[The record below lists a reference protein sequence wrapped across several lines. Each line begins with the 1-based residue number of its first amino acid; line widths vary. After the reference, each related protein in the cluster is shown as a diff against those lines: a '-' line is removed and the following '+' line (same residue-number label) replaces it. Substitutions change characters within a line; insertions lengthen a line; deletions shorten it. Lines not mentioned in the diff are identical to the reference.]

1 MNALYKTKYLLKDKY
16 ICWIKY
22 PDEHE
27 ICTKNKIFKTLK
39 NKTANQNL
47 KGQPTREN
55 QSDKK
60 HAEDL
65 ACKAQV

>member
-27 ICTKNKIFKTLK
+27 ICTKYKIFKTLK
-39 NKTANQNL
+39 NKTDSQN
-47 KGQPTREN
+47 
-55 QSDKK
+55 
-60 HAEDL
+60 
-65 ACKAQV
+65 